1 MASLLS
7 RLRPGRSKRS
17 GGTLAPELTAFDQET
32 LRLAQPNTMTSP
44 QRLQA
49 LVLAVR
55 HIVRRE
61 LPGAIVECG
70 VWRGGSMFAAAR
82 TLLDAGD
89 STRELYLYDTY
100 AGMPAP
106 GEHDVRRT
114 DGRSAA
120 TLLADPREEQT
131 RANAGLETVRRTMA
145 SSGYDSDRI
154 HFVPGKVEDTIP
166 DTAPATIA
174 LLRLDTDWYS
184 STLHE
189 LEHLYSRLVPGGVL
203 IIDDYGWWEGAR
215 RAVDE
220 FFARH
225 PQPPLLNVID
235 ETGRIAVRI

>member
-1 MASLLS
+1 MRNWLW
-7 RLRPGRSKRS
+7 PKRAKRA
-17 GGTLAPELTAFDQET
+17 GALLAPELTEYDQET
-32 LRLAQPNTMTSP
+32 IRLAQPNTMTSP
-44 QRLQA
+44 ARLQA
-49 LVLAVR
+49 LILAAR
-55 HIVRRE
+55 HVVRRQ

-82 TLLDAGD
+82 TLLNAGD
-89 STRELYLYDTY
+89 TTRELYLYDTY
-100 AGMPAP
+100 SGMPAP
-106 GEHDVRRT
+106 GEYDVRRS
-114 DGRSAA
+114 DGQTAV
-120 TLLADPREEQT
+120 TLLIDPQEEQT
-131 RANAGLETVRRTMA
+131 RAVAGLQTVKETMA
-145 SSGYDSDRI
+145 LSGYDATKV
-154 HFVPGKVEDTIP
+154 HFVAGKVEQTIP
-166 DTAPATIA
+166 GVAPAGIA

-235 ETGRIAVRI
+235 ETGRIAVRS

>member
-1 MASLLS
+1 MPSL
-7 RLRPGRSKRS
+7 RNWLRPAHSKQR
-17 GGTLAPELTAFDQET
+17 GPALAPELSEFDRET
-32 LRLAQPNTMTSP
+32 VRLAQPNTMTSP

-49 LVLAVR
+49 LILATR
-55 HIVRRE
+55 HVVRRQ

-70 VWRGGSMFAAAR
+70 VWRGGSMFTAAR

-89 STRELYLYDTY
+89 GTRELYLYDTY
-100 AGMPAP
+100 SGMPAP
-106 GEHDVRRT
+106 GEQDVRHS
-114 DGRSAA
+114 DGQSAA
-120 TLLADPREEQT
+120 TLMLDPAEEQT
-131 RANAGLETVRRTMA
+131 RAIAGLQTVKDTMA
-145 SSGYDSDRI
+145 SSGYDGARV
-154 HFVPGKVEDTIP
+154 HFIPGKVEETIP
-166 DTAPATIA
+166 AIAPAEIA

-220 FFARH
+220 FFAGY

-235 ETGRIAVRI
+235 DTGRIAVRS